1 MKVLLA
7 IIIGGLI
14 FASGY
19 AQASSFFNIEFT
31 LGAQTTNHPSLTYS
45 DANGQ
50 RFSDYIWAN
59 YPQLDVDGNPLPD
72 TPANRNA
79 AFQDW
84 ADAIYA
90 GTKANV
96 LRWEDQQLKE
106 AVSPPPIDPE

>member
-1 MKVLLA
+1 MNYLKLIVITLALLWA
-7 IIIGGLI
+7 LPV
-14 FASGY
+14 
-19 AQASSFFNIEFT
+19 QAASFFNIEFT
-31 LGAQTTNHPSLTYS
+31 LGAQTVDHASQTYS

-50 RFSDYIWAN
+50 RFSDYIWAS

-72 TPANRNA
+72 TPANRA
-79 AFQDW
+79 QAFRDW

-106 AVSPPPIDPE
+106 AVAPPPLDPE